1 MRRNVQRRS
10 GSVLTTGNG
19 MLDAPKGRGVRAM
32 KATLPTP
39 PDPDN
44 STAVLVESPRVTLD
58 NIPIVQLDYGRR
70 RGWGLV
76 DVGLY
81 LVGVAGL
88 SASLTILWLGMR
100 AILDVGGY
108 CAEGGPYVIA
118 QHCPADTALLIPL
131 SIFAG
136 LGSAALMAWEGAKLG
151 SPWAA
156 LVGLAWPALFISLG
170 WNFLEFAFLPPEGMN
185 GVQLGW
191 LIPGVLF
198 VVMGAVPLIAFL
210 PGGKT
215 WSAAAAK
222 STFGDAEQGEYD
234 VDRQRER
241 LVNDL
246 AAYARKDALRQQGGA
261 IAAAVTDDSD
271 SDLVTKLER
280 LDALHRSG
288 ALTYDE
294 FQKAKAALL
303 PGGSGA

>member
-1 MRRNVQRRS
+1 MR
-10 GSVLTTGNG
+10 G
-19 MLDAPKGRGVRAM
+19 
-32 KATLPTP
+32 TLPTP
-39 PDPDN
+39 SNANN
-44 STAVLVESPRVTLD
+44 STAVLVQLPAVTLD
-58 NIPIVQLDYGRR
+58 TIRIVQLDYGGR
-70 RGWGLV
+70 RGWGPR
-76 DVGLY
+76 DVAFY
-81 LVGVAGL
+81 LLGVVGL

-100 AILDVGGY
+100 SVLDVGGY

-118 QHCPADTALLIPL
+118 QHCPEGTALLIPL

-136 LGSAALMAWEGAKLG
+136 LGSAALMGWEGTKLG
-151 SPWAA
+151 SPWGA

-170 WNFLEFAFLPPEGMN
+170 WNFLEFAFRPPEGMV

-198 VVMGAVPLIAFL
+198 VIMGAVPLIGFL
-210 PGGKT
+210 PGGKS
-215 WSAAAAK
+215 WRSPAAK
-222 STFGDAEQGEYD
+222 STFAFADPEQVDRGI
-234 VDRQRER
+234 DRQRER

-261 IAAAVTDDSD
+261 AAAAVANDPD

-303 PGGSGA
+303 PASGGA